1 MAAFN
6 TIVARTGFAD
16 QIKARLNDDSWSGP
30 EAENEAGA
38 IEAAT
43 EQFEQSASMSG
54 WELAPESVSAYEM
67 YEVYDELY
75 EGDEVVGWDV
85 DGDGWPTIE
94 ED

>member
-6 TIVARTGFAD
+6 TIVARTGFAE
-16 QIKARLNDDSWSGP
+16 QIKARLKDDSWSGP
-30 EAENEAGA
+30 EAEDAAGA
-38 IEAAT
+38 IEVTT

-67 YEVYDELY
+67 YE
-75 EGDEVVGWDV
+75 GDEVVGWDV
-85 DGDGWPTIE
+85 DGDGWPLTL

>member
-6 TIVARTGFAD
+6 TIVARTGFTE

-30 EAENEAGA
+30 EASNAAEA

-43 EQFEQSASMSG
+43 ERFEQSAASSG
-54 WELAPESVSAYEM
+54 WDLAPESVSAYEM
-67 YEVYDELY
+67 YEGDEL
-75 EGDEVVGWDV
+75 VGWDV
-85 DGDGWPTIE
+85 DGDGWPSIP